1 MLQFVIKNYGTAE
14 LLLIK
19 SASVS
24 LSRVKFI
31 RYYADMAELAD
42 AYGSACAM
50 IVKKYRSH
58 EYERPFLFFIDY
70 LNIRLCEKISVNSK
84 TVIKTLL
91 SERLYSAA
99 QIFLQYTMDTVICQG
114 SLDINLLEWSAAE
127 WNQADIRRL
136 SRSCRDT

>member
-70 LNIRLCEKISVNSK
+70 LNIIIAVPV
-84 TVIKTLL
+84 VI
-91 SERLYSAA
+91 
-99 QIFLQYTMDTVICQG
+99 FNFFMDTKTKVNC
-114 SLDINLLEWSAAE
+114 
-127 WNQADIRRL
+127 
-136 SRSCRDT
+136 